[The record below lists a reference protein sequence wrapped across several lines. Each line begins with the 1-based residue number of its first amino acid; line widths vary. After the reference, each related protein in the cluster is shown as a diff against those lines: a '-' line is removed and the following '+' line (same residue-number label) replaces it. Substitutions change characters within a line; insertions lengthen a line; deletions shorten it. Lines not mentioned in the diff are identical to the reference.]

1 MKKALIATLLIFFAI
16 VIFTG
21 AVFLLTRNSGKG
33 ALQVTSQPKSR
44 VYVNG
49 KFIGV
54 TPLCKCELKEMLPS
68 GEYRIRLVPEDSQ
81 FAEFENKI
89 TITPKVLTV
98 VDRTFNKDGIA
109 SGSIISLTKLQDKN
123 AIELEIISFPT
134 SAKIFLDNNA
144 TGFTPIR
151 LSDLTESDH
160 EIKLTRDGY
169 QDKTV
174 RIRTVKGFRLETLV
188 FLGIGSSLTNE
199 GEEPSPKLE
208 ISQILIL
215 QTPTGFLRVRE
226 SASIGSREIARVNP
240 GEKYDL
246 LQEGGGWFKIKLING
261 KEGWVSAQYA
271 QKD

>member
-1 MKKALIATLLIFFAI
+1 MKRALIATLLIFFAI

-21 AVFLLTRNSGKG
+21 AVFLLTRNTGRG

-49 KFIGV
+49 KFVGV

-81 FAEFENKI
+81 FDPFENKI

-123 AIELEIISFPT
+123 TIELEIISFPDK
-134 SAKIFLDNNA
+134 AKIFLDNNV
-144 TGFTPIR
+144 TGFTPIQ
-151 LSDLTESDH
+151 LSNLTESDH

-174 RIRTVKGFRLETLV
+174 RIRTVKGFRLETLI
-188 FLGIGSSLTNE
+188 FLGVSPSLSSEDIEGSPQPEVS
-199 GEEPSPKLE
+199 KV
-208 ISQILIL
+208 LIL

-226 SASIGSREIARVNP
+226 SASISSREIGRVTP